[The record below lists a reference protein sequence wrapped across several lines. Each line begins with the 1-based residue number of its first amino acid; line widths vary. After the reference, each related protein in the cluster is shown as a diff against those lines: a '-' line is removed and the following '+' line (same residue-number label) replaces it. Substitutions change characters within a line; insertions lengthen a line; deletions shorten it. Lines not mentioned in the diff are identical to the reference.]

1 MARLYARDG
10 VEVALIGLEVW
21 SGGVIVRLA
30 GLPSEQSERLEHTYD
45 HELEA
50 WGRTGREG
58 SPPKQPA
65 ERLFDVGL
73 ALSDD
78 VATSYALRFSSLGGS
93 GSLLRAESTFEPRPP
108 ESASRLT
115 LAVTG
120 EGGDDVSVDVAI

>member
-93 GSLLRAESTFEPRPP
+93 GSLLRCAPSRPLSLGRPNQRLVSLSLSLVKGAMTFP
-108 ESASRLT
+108 
-115 LAVTG
+115 
-120 EGGDDVSVDVAI
+120 